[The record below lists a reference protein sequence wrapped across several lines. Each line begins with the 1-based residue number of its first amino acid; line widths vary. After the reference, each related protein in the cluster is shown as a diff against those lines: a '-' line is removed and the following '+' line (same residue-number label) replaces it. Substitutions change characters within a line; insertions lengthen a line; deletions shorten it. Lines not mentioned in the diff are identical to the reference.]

1 MAAAQKSYSDI
12 VRLLL
17 QAGADLNLKNGE
29 RMTAL
34 TLARAKVE
42 NKKRNGRPTP
52 QGEQRNFLNIIKML
66 EAAERDQ

>member
-1 MAAAQKSYSDI
+1 
-12 VRLLL
+12 
-17 QAGADLNLKNGE
+17 
-29 RMTAL
+29 L